1 MQSSHVIHFAI
12 ACCHPT
18 RDRCSNPDI
27 EQAKFIAEQTIVFS
41 GTYAGV
47 AKIIVEFAGVVGGGN
62 LLNAGK
68 LFAVLVVG
76 IAVPAICSNETVS
89 IGFAIR
95 PDAVEEITASGALKH
110 AVCDGVAMSGRRNR
124 CSPINNGVADFAE
137 RSACVARFRAGCGFV
152 RKCNGI
158 DMVCRGICVILLCFR
173 SVVMSAVPCCIVG
186 GFGFVCPIVSLGVN
200 LNLGA
205 CECIGC
211 AVNKFNFAAN
221 DGSAYVDRPDFI
233 AVSVFGI
240 HPNIFTNSVRNY
252 CGKFPSSDGHGN
264 EHSLSR
270 CIVFTGAGN
279 GNGRDVLVLVGNNI
293 RSGEALRDFHVVE
306 FPFAYVVK
314 VDIRADGLNLFDIRR
329 NKVYIINRAEE
340 DIVERRIVRGKFNGG
355 YAGICF
361 YVDLTDSRGI
371 IALLVANREFNGVNA
386 VRENA
391 VRNGHNAA
399 LDCAGNFNAVHIR
412 FCGGFVKSCCIVFYQ
427 ICNHRA
433 ERNIVIGRFGN
444 FSSDERNRIAHTGR
458 CPTNVTEYRSVSV
471 IYRRRIINCYIVKIH
486 NNIDVLRFMFKVVVT
501 VFASVAVVYIE
512 VKHGPVC
519 GNAPI
524 SAFKIEV
531 NVVPTRLVVFH
542 GETAVPVAAVVDKCG
557 SRIGTFNGLYRPILV
572 SLGYFLQENTSVE
585 RLRLYREPDPHTETR
600 SAFKV
605 YSLTALV
612 LYAETSVHITG
623 LGGNGEVGVE
633 SHGVIAAVNFAV
645 LCGNYRATTGSYE
658 VVVVCCRR
666 AVKLGNISVFKVPEN
681 FGAFAEIN
689 GGGGGNGSALK
700 RCRYGT
706 RRNGSVA
713 CRERKPVNSSDAV
726 IGKYE
731 RNIGDLKFN
740 FI

>member
-1 MQSSHVIHFAI
+1 M
-12 ACCHPT
+12 
-18 RDRCSNPDI
+18 
-27 EQAKFIAEQTIVFS
+27 
-41 GTYAGV
+41 
-47 AKIIVEFAGVVGGGN
+47 VV
-62 LLNAGK
+62 
-68 LFAVLVVG
+68 
-76 IAVPAICSNETVS
+76 
-89 IGFAIR
+89 
-95 PDAVEEITASGALKH
+95 
-110 AVCDGVAMSGRRNR
+110 
-124 CSPINNGVADFAE
+124 
-137 RSACVARFRAGCGFV
+137 
-152 RKCNGI
+152 
-158 DMVCRGICVILLCFR
+158 
-173 SVVMSAVPCCIVG
+173 SAVPCCVVG

-233 AVSVFGI
+233 AFSVFGI
-240 HPNIFTNSVRNY
+240 HPNVITRSVRNY
-252 CGKFPSSDGHGN
+252 CGKFPGSYGHGN

-270 CIVFTGAGN
+270 RIVFTGAGN
-279 GNGRDVLVLVGNNI
+279 GNGRDVLVRVGNNV

-314 VDIRADGLNLFDIRR
+314 VDIRAYGLNLFDIRR

-340 DIVERRIVRGKFNGG
+340 DIVECRVVRGKFNGG
-355 YAGICF
+355 YAGSRF
-361 YVDLTDSRGI
+361 YIDLTDNRGI
-371 IALLVANREFNGVNA
+371 IALLVANREFNGVNS

-412 FCGGFVKSCCIVFYQ
+412 FCGGFVKSCCVVFYQ

-444 FSSDERNRIAHTGR
+444 FSSDERNSIAHTGR
-458 CPTNVTEYRSVSV
+458 CPADVTEHRSVSV
-471 IYRRRIINCYIVKIH
+471 IYRGRIINCYIVKIH
-486 NNIDVLRFMFKVVVT
+486 NNIDVLRFVFKVVVT

-524 SAFKIEV
+524 SAFKVEV

-557 SRIGTFNGLYRPILV
+557 SRIGTFNGFYGTVFISR
-572 SLGYFLQENTSVE
+572 GYFLQENTSVE
-585 RLRLYREPDPHTETR
+585 RLRLYREPDPHTETGR
-600 SAFKV
+600 AFEV

-612 LYAETSVHITG
+612 FNAETSVHIAG

-645 LCGNYRATTGSYE
+645 LCSNYRATTGSYE

-689 GGGGGNGSALK
+689 GGGGGNGSALN

-706 RRNGSVA
+706 GRNGSVSSSEHNA
-713 CRERKPVNSSDAV
+713 VERAYAV
-726 IGKYE
+726 IRELKLD
-731 RNIGDLKFN
+731 IGSLEFN
-740 FI
+740 FIQPICCNNI